1 MCIVVDGE
9 QKFCDSVD
17 GAKFSDHKFIVVDRI
32 VVQYIVF
39 LKLSRVVDKIVVD
52 GKISDADVRIV
63 DDIFQINGVV
73 VVCARINAFW
83 IHGFLSFQSCE
94 NVWRSICEKSLFC
107 T

>member
-1 MCIVVDGE
+1 MVGAGE
-9 QKFCDSVD
+9 QKLCAAGD
-17 GAKFSDHKFIVVDRI
+17 GAKFSDHKFIVVERI
-32 VVQYIVF
+32 VVQHIVF

-83 IHGFLSFQSCE
+83 IHGFCPFKA
-94 NVWRSICEKSLFC
+94 VKMRGV
-107 T
+107 